1 MRTERKLKVND
12 FFCGCGGM
20 GIAFRDAGF
29 GIAGAWDFDKFAVQ
43 TYRENVWPGVEQKD
57 IRELTYKD
65 IPQAD
70 VWAFGFPCQD
80 LSVAGKRRGMRL
92 ECLGCGLELAVSPEG
107 YEKCVCPGCG
117 GGSFRAA
124 SRSGMFFEMMRLLE
138 ETGREAPGNLP
149 AVIIAENVKGL
160 RPYLP
165 VLEQEYGR
173 LGYTS
178 HVKLFNSKFWGVAQN
193 RERYAVV
200 GTRDCLGLEFS
211 FPEER
216 QDRIPRLSSQLEK
229 DVDGKYYLPEWK
241 QEAIIAQAAE
251 RIPLENCHACI
262 APDYVTK
269 KQHGPRAKAED
280 EPMFTLTVQNLHGI
294 IIREDAEAGGDVQ
307 APGCPADA
315 GGGCDGGE
323 GKSPGIM
330 KVANCNPSGRGMSG
344 NVFSAEGIAPTLTAG
359 RSGGIKV
366 MVMEQS

>member
-1 MRTERKLKVND
+1 
-12 FFCGCGGM
+12 M

-29 GIAGAWDFDKFAVQ
+29 EIAGAWDLDKYAVQ
-43 TYRENVWPGVEQKD
+43 TYRENVWPGVEQRD
-57 IRELTYKD
+57 IKELTYKD

-107 YEKCVCPGCG
+107 YEKCICPECG

-138 ETGREAPGNLP
+138 ETGRDAPGSLP

-173 LGYTS
+173 LGYTA

-211 FPEER
+211 FPEECR
-216 QDRIPRLSSQLEK
+216 GHIPRLSSQLEK
-229 DVDGKYYLPEWK
+229 EVDGKYYLPEWK

-251 RIPLENCHACI
+251 RVRLENCHACI
-262 APDYVTK
+262 APDYVAK
-269 KQHGPRAKAED
+269 RQHGPRARAEE
-280 EPMFTLTVQNLHGI
+280 EPMFTLTVRDVQGV
-294 IIREDAEAGGDVQ
+294 IIREEPETDGDAQ
-307 APGCPADA
+307 ISGCAVDMDS
-315 GGGCDGGE
+315 GCERAGE
-323 GKSPGIM
+323 GFPGIM
-330 KVANCNPSGRGMSG
+330 KLANCNPSGRGMGG
-344 NVFSAEGIAPTLTAG
+344 NVFSSEGIAPTLTTG
-359 RSGGIKV
+359 REGGIKV
-366 MVMEQS
+366 MVAEPPPECRAAWGKGGTP